1 MGLSSIGPIF
11 YKVLFVRR
19 SRDIVCIKMV
29 LETDRLLLRE
39 ATLEDD
45 KFILALLSDPLW
57 QKFIASHSIDSVMK
71 ARDYIRERLVPWYQ
85 KGYGL
90 WVVVVKESNIPVGIC
105 GLLKRD
111 YLDDVDL
118 GYAFL
123 ESYRGLGYAFESSRA
138 VLTALAPRIST
149 GEVLAMTHPGNLTS
163 ISLLN
168 KLGFRFFYSYQQ
180 SESEDITHIYR
191 LSR

>member
-1 MGLSSIGPIF
+1 M
-11 YKVLFVRR
+11 
-19 SRDIVCIKMV
+19 
-29 LETDRLLLRE
+29 ETDRLLLRE
-39 ATLEDD
+39 VVLEDD

-57 QKFIASHSIDSVMK
+57 QKFIAPHSIDSVIK
-71 ARDYIRERLVPWYQ
+71 ARDYIRERLVLSYQ

-90 WVVVVKESNIPVGIC
+90 WVVVVKELGIPVGIC

-123 ESYRGLGYAFESSRA
+123 ESFRGLGYAHESSKA
-138 VLTALAPRIST
+138 VLRILAPKIST
-149 GEVLAMTHPGNLTS
+149 GKVLAMTHPGNSAS

-168 KLGFRFFYSYQQ
+168 KLGFRFLYSYQKPDCK
-180 SESEDITHIYR
+180 DIIQIYR
-191 LSR
+191 LEM